1 MPTQIF
7 INLPVADVSKS
18 QSLYE
23 AMGFSINPKFSDDT
37 AKCMI
42 YSESIFV
49 MLMHKDRFSSFTSK
63 PIADTKNNIAALLS
77 LSQEG
82 TEQMNRTAESAIK
95 AGATEPNPMKD
106 YGFMQLRTIEDFDG
120 HTWEIFFMDES
131 KFPQQS

>member
-7 INLPVADVSKS
+7 INLPVADVTKS
-18 QSLYE
+18 QALYE
-23 AMGFSINPKFSDDT
+23 AMGFSINPKFSVDT
-37 AKCMI
+37 AKCMM
-42 YSESIFV
+42 YSESILV

-63 PIADTKNNIAALLS
+63 SIADTKNNIAALLS

-95 AGATEPNPMKD
+95 AGATEPYAMKD

-131 KFPQQS
+131 KFPQLS